1 MQKIKTHLIYTTL
14 TLVIILFVGCKK
26 YLDQKPVSEVDTPDT
41 LPELQGLLDRYNRL
55 NISDPGADEISSDD
69 YYLTTADWQTQN
81 EQHRRVYTWEKD
93 NLFPIP
99 SNDWSSPYSS
109 LYYANTVL
117 DAIDKIEPIPSTI
130 TSWNNIKGQAYFW
143 RARIFFRIANIW
155 SLAYDKSTASTDLGI
170 PLRLTIN
177 FNAPSQRNSAQ
188 ETHTQII
195 SDLKNAV
202 QLLDV
207 VPKAVTRPSKPA
219 AAGLLARVYLSMRE
233 YDSCFKYADIALRFK
248 HTLLNYN
255 NSPEIKPSASFPFQA
270 FNTEVIFYALVNTP
284 SILLNARAKV
294 DSSLYRL
301 FNANDLRKTLFFRNN
316 NNGTYGFKGGYDGN
330 NGLFTG
336 ICTDELYLMRAEMY
350 ARLDNLIS
358 AADDLNNLLVTR
370 WKQGTYQPYTF
381 ASKQEALQVIL
392 TERRKQL
399 QMRCLRWMDI
409 KRLNKEGFNISLRR
423 NISSQEFILEPNSP
437 RFALPIPE
445 DIIIMTGMPQN
456 PR

>member
-1 MQKIKTHLIYTTL
+1 MHKIKTYIIYTALSILL
-14 TLVIILFVGCKK
+14 TVFAGCKK
-26 YLDQKPVSEVDTPDT
+26 YLDQKPVSGVDTPDT

-55 NISDPGADEISSDD
+55 NITDPGADEISSDD
-69 YYLTTADWQTQN
+69 YYLTTADWQAQN
-81 EQHRRVYTWEKD
+81 EQHRRMYIWEKD

-117 DAIDKIEPIPSTI
+117 EVIDRIEPLPTAI
-130 TSWNNIKGQAYFW
+130 TEWSNIKGQAYFC

-155 SLAYDKSTASTDLGI
+155 SLAYDKATAAADLGI
-170 PLRLTIN
+170 PLRLTTD
-177 FNAPSQRNSAQ
+177 FNTPSIRNSSQ
-188 ETHTQII
+188 ETYMQII
-195 SDLKNAV
+195 DDLKNAL
-202 QLLDV
+202 QLLKI
-207 VPKAVTRPSKPA
+207 VPVAVTRPSKPA

-233 YDSCFKYADIALRFK
+233 YDSCYKYADIALSYK
-248 HTLLNYN
+248 NTLLNYN
-255 NSPEIKPSASFPFQA
+255 NSPEIKPNSSFPFQP
-270 FNTEVIFYALVNTP
+270 FNTEVIFYSLVNTP

-294 DSSLYRL
+294 DSNLYRL
-301 FNANDLRKTLFFRNN
+301 FDANDLRKTLFFRNN

-336 ICTDELYLMRAEMY
+336 ICTDELYLMRAEMH
-350 ARLDNLIS
+350 ARADRLND
-358 AADDLNNLLVTR
+358 AAVDLNKLLVTR
-370 WKQGTYQPYTF
+370 WKQGTYQPYSF
-381 ASKQEALQVIL
+381 NSKQEALNIIL

-423 NISSQEFILEPNSP
+423 NVSSQEYVLEPNSP

-445 DIIIMTGMPQN
+445 DIIKMTGMPQN

>member
-1 MQKIKTHLIYTTL
+1 MNKIKTYITYITISTLLIA
-14 TLVIILFVGCKK
+14 FAGCKK
-26 YLDQKPVSEVDTPDT
+26 YLEQKPVSGVDTPDT

-55 NISDPGADEISSDD
+55 NITDPGADEISSDD
-69 YYLTTADWQTQN
+69 YYLTTADWQAQN
-81 EQHRRVYTWEKD
+81 EQHRRMYTWEKD

-117 DAIDKIEPIPSTI
+117 EAIDKIEPLPTTI
-130 TSWNNIKGQAYFW
+130 TEWNNIKGQAYFW
-143 RARIFFRIANIW
+143 RARIFFRITNIW
-155 SLAYDKSTASTDLGI
+155 SLAYDKSTAATDLGI
-170 PLRLTIN
+170 PLRLTTD
-177 FNAPSQRNSAQ
+177 FNAPSKRNSCQ
-188 ETHTQII
+188 ETYTQII
-195 SDLKNAV
+195 NDLKNAL
-202 QLLDV
+202 QLLTD

-219 AAGLLARVYLSMRE
+219 ASGLLARVYLSMRE
-233 YDSCFKYADIALRFK
+233 YDSCYKYADIALSYK
-248 HTLLNYN
+248 NTLLNYN
-255 NSPEIKPSASFPFQA
+255 NSPEVKPSASFPFQP
-270 FNTEVIFYALVNTP
+270 FNTEVIFYSLVNTP

-294 DSSLYRL
+294 DSSLYRS
-301 FNANDLRKTLFFRNN
+301 FDANDLRKSLFFRNN

-336 ICTDELYLMRAEMY
+336 ICTDELYLMRAEMH
-350 ARLDNLIS
+350 ARAERLNDA
-358 AADDLNNLLVTR
+358 AADLNKLLVTR
-370 WKQGTYQPYTF
+370 WKQGTYQPYIF
-381 ASKQEALQVIL
+381 NNKQEALQIIL

-423 NISSQEFILEPNSP
+423 NISSQEYVLVPNSP

-445 DIIIMTGMPQN
+445 DIIKMTGMPQN